1 MLLQGSIAI
10 LYFIGLIFTSTVFAA
25 CTINP
30 VQAETG
36 IGPDIFKVLMTV
48 FDVDETKGDVVAV
61 VTVKN
66 EAAKVK
72 LFDASGPEVVPLNA
86 SEGGGHLIEYVA
98 TFPNVTVNSGDP
110 YKACIFTVKDL
121 ELICKSG
128 HNSPA
133 ARPEFIDLSLNTTTS
148 GLDQSTIGDGDGD
161 GDENTR
167 DESDGDENG
176 NEGNADTPDID
187 NGGIEEETVSPGTA
201 IGVPP
206 TG

>member
-1 MLLQGSIAI
+1 MLIQGSISI
-10 LYFIGLIFTSTVFAA
+10 LIFIGLILTSTVFAA
-25 CTINP
+25 IQIDP
-30 VQAETG
+30 ALAEIG
-36 IGPDIFKVLMTV
+36 IGPDVFKVIMTI
-48 FDVDETKGDVVAV
+48 FGVDETKGDVIAV

-66 EAAKVK
+66 EEAKVK
-72 LFDASGPEVVPLNA
+72 LFDASGPEVIPLNA

-121 ELICKSG
+121 ESICKSG
-128 HNSPA
+128 NNSPT

-148 GLDQSTIGDGDGD
+148 GLDQSTIEDGD

-167 DESDGDENG
+167 DGSDGDENG
-176 NEGNADTPDID
+176 NEGNADTPDLD
-187 NGGIEEETVSPGTA
+187 NEGTVEETVSPGTG

-206 TG
+206 AG